1 MQTKFLDL
9 ARLGKNDWWR
19 YLLSAVVIL
28 FIWVF
33 SSVLLE
39 LVLVGISLSNN
50 GSLHI
55 DPNTNQI
62 AGVDPLW
69 TVTILLLSFLPL
81 LVSLLL
87 SVRFIHK
94 RPATSLITPRL
105 KIDWKRIAIGFVGFG
120 LLLVLACMVESF
132 LYPGRYQFT
141 FKPLDT
147 LKFAPIILLL
157 IPFQAAS
164 EELLFRGYI
173 MQGIGLLTRRAWIPV
188 VVSSLIFMLMHISNP
203 EAKVDTLLALGN
215 YLALAL
221 LFALVTIKDNQL
233 ELAIGMHI
241 VNNVLVLLVNTTV
254 SVLPVPSVFTVTT
267 LDAGYGLVSSIVVAF
282 IFYGALHFFLRS
294 KKMVDETETV

>member
-9 ARLGKNDWWR
+9 ARQGKNDWWR
-19 YLLSAVVIL
+19 YLLSVAVIL
-28 FIWVF
+28 FVWLL
-33 SSVLLE
+33 SSTVAA
-39 LVLVGISLSNN
+39 LVLIGIGFSNG
-50 GSLHI
+50 GSIAI
-55 DPNTNQI
+55 DPNTSEI

-81 LVSLLL
+81 LASLLL
-87 SVRFIHK
+87 SVRFIHN
-94 RPATSLITPRL
+94 RPVTSLITPLL

-120 LLLVLACMVESF
+120 LLLVVACTVESF
-132 LYPGRYQFT
+132 LFPGRYQFT

-147 LKFAPIILLL
+147 LKFAPVILLL
-157 IPFQAAS
+157 VPFQAAS
-164 EELLFRGYI
+164 EELLFRGYM

-188 VVSSLIFMLMHISNP
+188 VISSLIFMLMHISNP

-215 YLALAL
+215 YLVLAL
-221 LFALVTIKDNQL
+221 LFALVTIKDNRL

-254 SVLPVPSVFTVTT
+254 SSLPVPPVFTVTI

-282 IFYGALHFFLRS
+282 IFYGALHFFLHS
-294 KKMVDETETV
+294 QKAVGTEAV